1 MHAWSRFPA
10 VGATNHDMTTSV
22 QFLCSLPISSRLD
35 SSLKEKSERLSGARW
50 YLGGY

>member
-22 QFLCSLPISSRLD
+22 QSLCGLSIGSRLD
-35 SSLKEKSERLSGARW
+35 SSLEEKI
-50 YLGGY
+50 